1 MQKLPG
7 HVLKDIVEK
16 GFQLFAHILAWLLS
30 VKESTLFLFRELR
43 HHLNEGKILEEREA

>member
-1 MQKLPG
+1 MLVRIRTRRGVQVQTHISMQKLPG

-30 VKESTLFLFRELR
+30 VKESTLP
-43 HHLNEGKILEEREA
+43 